1 MSQISSPPG
10 PVEGWNTEEVLRFL
24 RTVEGYEDVD
34 KAVKDCIVDVGL
46 NGTFVVPFFFLFS
59 SFFVSP
65 LFSFSLFL
73 LYFTIYLKVLR

>member
-46 NGTFVVPFFFLFS
+46 NGTFVILFFFFFLLFLFLLS
-59 SFFVSP
+59 
-65 LFSFSLFL
+65 FSFSLFL
-73 LYFTIYLKVLR
+73 LYFTIYLKVLL